1 MLNAMGNFQNFAP
14 RVSRKALKFSRI
26 TFFVFVQ
33 ISMKKNLTLVDVTM
47 SDKHS
52 HLNYTTFVPGV
63 QIDCCFH
70 WHVSCAQ
77 KTLFYQ

>member
-33 ISMKKNLTLVDVTM
+33 ISMKKNLIFVDAAM
-47 SDKHS
+47 SDGHS
-52 HLNYTTFVPGV
+52 KLNYTTFVPGV